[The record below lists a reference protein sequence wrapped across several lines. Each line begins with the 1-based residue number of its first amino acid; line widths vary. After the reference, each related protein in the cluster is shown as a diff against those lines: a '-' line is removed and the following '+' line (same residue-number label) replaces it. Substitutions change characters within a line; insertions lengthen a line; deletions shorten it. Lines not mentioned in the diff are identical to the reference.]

1 MNKKREILI
10 CLLFVISSI
19 VIVSG
24 IENYLVSLYRSLAIQ
39 VVAFMIFA
47 TVYYMFR
54 RKIKIA
60 IIGFLSSIT
69 ILLFLPSFHITDNN
83 NILNNNEIIRVAHF
97 NVLKTNKDH
106 TSTINAAINSDAD
119 FISFQ
124 EVNSKWADSLIKG
137 LEARYPYRLIKTI
150 DDRFCGIAVF
160 SRFPLS
166 NIHIIDYG
174 VTPNIIGK
182 IEIEDGNFI
191 DFICAHPQSPTRYF
205 KYKIRNKHFRQM
217 AAYLEN
223 INGPV
228 IALGDFNAVPWDKNI
243 MDFKRKTKMQD
254 SRKSYVAT
262 WPNLFNFGLIPI
274 DYIFHSNEIACL
286 DFKSISGTS
295 SDHFGIVG
303 EYRVK

>member
-10 CLLFVISSI
+10 CFLFAISSI

-39 VVAFMIFA
+39 IAAFMIFA
-47 TVYYMFR
+47 TVYFMFK

-60 IIGFLSSIT
+60 IIGFLSSVT
-69 ILLFLPSFHITDNN
+69 ILLFLPSFHTTENENPI
-83 NILNNNEIIRVAHF
+83 NNNEIFRVAQF
-97 NVLKTNKDH
+97 NVLRTNRDH

-137 LEARYPYRLIKTI
+137 LESRYPYRLVKTV

-174 VTPNIIGK
+174 VTPNIVGK
-182 IEIEDGNFI
+182 IEVEDGNSINFI
-191 DFICAHPQSPTRYF
+191 AAHPQSPTRYF
-205 KYKIRNKHFRQM
+205 KYRIRNKHFRQM
-217 AAYLEN
+217 ASYLEN
-223 INGPV
+223 IDDPV

-243 MDFKRKTKMQD
+243 MEFKRKTKMLD
-254 SRKSYVAT
+254 SRKSYVPT
-262 WPNLFNFGLIPI
+262 WPNLFNIGMIPI

-286 DFKSISGTS
+286 DFKSIRGTS

-303 EYRVK
+303 EYRVN